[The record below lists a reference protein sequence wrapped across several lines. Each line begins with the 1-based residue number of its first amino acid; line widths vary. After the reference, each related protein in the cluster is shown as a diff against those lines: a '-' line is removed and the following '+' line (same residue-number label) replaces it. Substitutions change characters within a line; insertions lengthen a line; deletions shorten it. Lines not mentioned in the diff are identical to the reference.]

1 MTGIEHDGISAL
13 LRGALTD
20 HEPGADPVL
29 FGIWR
34 EDDDITMM
42 DLGSLTKLLLTAE
55 QSGQPIG
62 TALGLVARFAQDETL
77 DDLGVSD
84 PTNLIAIVLRVET
97 WMVDAADNDISLDL
111 AKLLTGEHRMK
122 EHPNA
127 TTAFACWAHCVD
139 GTGHEAVWRELE
151 SAPRSRVIPAGNRQW
166 RTDQIPKGLQQLL
179 KTIIDLRRRGTG
191 PI

>member
-1 MTGIEHDGISAL
+1 M
-13 LRGALTD
+13 
-20 HEPGADPVL
+20 